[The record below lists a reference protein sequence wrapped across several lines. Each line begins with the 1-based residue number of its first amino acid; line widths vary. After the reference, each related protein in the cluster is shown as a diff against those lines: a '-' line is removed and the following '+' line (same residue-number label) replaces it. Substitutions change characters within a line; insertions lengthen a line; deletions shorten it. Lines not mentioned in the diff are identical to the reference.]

1 MRVTQPFI
9 VSSGIARHQGFA
21 ELAAKG
27 PLTHLMLFTGV
38 PVWLI
43 TGYAETRALLAHPD
57 VVRSPMDGPH
67 RDQITAELV
76 NATEQHMLVVNPP
89 DHTRLRKLVTAAFTR
104 RRIEGLEP
112 RIREI
117 AAGLL
122 DEMAAAGDGV
132 DLVDAY
138 SYPLPITVICELIG
152 IPMRDREEFRR
163 WSSVAVNATVHTPDE
178 YIEAAGALVG
188 FIRGLIEEKREAPAD
203 DLLSALIEASDGGDR
218 LSEDELTSMIFLLL
232 AAGHETTVNMI
243 TNGVHALL
251 RHPDQ
256 LALLKAEPERL
267 PAAVEEILRYD
278 GPLQAAIPYVAQ
290 APIEIAGSR
299 IEAGE
304 VIVFALLPANRDG
317 RKTDRP
323 DELDITRPENAHL
336 AFGHGI
342 HHCLGAPLARL
353 EGRIALGMLFD
364 RFPDLRL
371 AAPEQDPDRAASLLM
386 NGIRELPVLL
396 RPHPAAGAEHPV
408 NRA

>member
-1 MRVTQPFI
+1 MTQPFI

-38 PVWLI
+38 PVWLV

-67 RDQITAELV
+67 RDQITAQLV

-122 DEMAAAGDGV
+122 DQMAAAGDGV

-163 WSSVAVNATVHTPDE
+163 WSSVAVDASVHTPEE
-178 YIEAAGALVG
+178 YVEAAGAIVG
-188 FIRGLIEEKREAPAD
+188 FIRDLIEDKREAPAE
-203 DLLSALIEASDGGDR
+203 DLLSALIDARDGSDR
-218 LSEDELTSMIFLLL
+218 LTEDELTSMVFLLL
-232 AAGHETTVNMI
+232 AAGHETTVNLI

-251 RHPDQ
+251 RRPDQ

-267 PAAVEEILRYD
+267 PAAVEEVLRYD

-371 AAPEQDPDRAASLLM
+371 AAPEQDPARGASLLM
-386 NGIRELPVLL
+386 NSIRQLPVLL
-396 RPHPAAGAEHPV
+396 
-408 NRA
+408 

>member
-1 MRVTQPFI
+1 VTQPFI

-27 PLTHLMLFTGV
+27 PLTHLTLFTGV
-38 PVWLI
+38 PVWLV

-178 YIEAAGALVG
+178 YIEAVGAMVG

-203 DLLSALIEASDGGDR
+203 DLLSALIEARDGSDR
-218 LSEDELTSMIFLLL
+218 LTEDELTSMIFLLL
-232 AAGHETTVNMI
+232 AAGHETTVNLI

-290 APIEIAGSR
+290 APIEIGGSR

-396 RPHPAAGAEHPV
+396 
-408 NRA
+408 

>member
-1 MRVTQPFI
+1 MTQPFI

-27 PLTHLMLFTGV
+27 SLTQLMLFTGV
-38 PVWLI
+38 PVWLV

-67 RDQITAELV
+67 RDQITTELV

-178 YIEAAGALVG
+178 YIEAAGAMVG

-203 DLLSALIEASDGGDR
+203 DLLSALIEARDGSDR
-218 LSEDELTSMIFLLL
+218 LTEDELTSMIFLLL
-232 AAGHETTVNMI
+232 AAGHETTVNLI

-251 RHPDQ
+251 QHPDQ

-290 APIEIAGSR
+290 APIDIGGSR
-299 IEAGE
+299 IDAGE

-396 RPHPAAGAEHPV
+396 
-408 NRA
+408 

>member
-1 MRVTQPFI
+1 VTQPFI
-9 VSSGIARHQGFA
+9 ETSGVVRHQGFA
-21 ELAAKG
+21 ELAAEG
-27 PLTHLMLFTGV
+27 PLRHLMLFTGV
-38 PVWLI
+38 PVWLV
-43 TGYAETRALLAHPD
+43 TGYAETRELLAHPD

-67 RDQITAELV
+67 RDDIEDELISS
-76 NATEQHMLVVNPP
+76 TERHMLGANPP

-104 RRIEGLEP
+104 RRIEALEP

-122 DEMAAAGDGV
+122 DEMAAAGSPV
-132 DLVDAY
+132 DLVNSY

-152 IPMRDREEFRR
+152 VPPVRREDFRR
-163 WSSVAVNATVHTPDE
+163 WSSVFVNAAMHPADE
-178 YIEAAGALVG
+178 YIEATTLMLG
-188 FIRGLIEEKREAPAD
+188 FVHELIEQKRTAPAD
-203 DLLSALIEASDGGDR
+203 DLLSGLIAARDGGDR

-232 AAGHETTVNMI
+232 AAGHETTVSLI

-256 LALLKAEPERL
+256 LALLRAEPDRL
-267 PAAVEEILRYD
+267 PAAVEELLRYD
-278 GPLQAAIPYVAQ
+278 GPLQAAIPYIAQ
-290 APIEIAGSR
+290 APIDIAGSR

-317 RKTDRP
+317 RRIDRA
-323 DELDITRPENAHL
+323 DELDITRTENAHL

-353 EGRIALGMLFD
+353 EGRIALGMLFE

-371 AAPEQDPDRAASLLM
+371 AEPDRDPDRTPGLLM
-386 NGIRELPVLL
+386 NAIRGLPVLL
-396 RPHPAAGAEHPV
+396 
-408 NRA
+408 

>member
-1 MRVTQPFI
+1 MRRRERRLADVTQPFI

-21 ELAAKG
+21 ELAAGG
-27 PLTHLMLFTGV
+27 PLTHLTLFTGV
-38 PVWLI
+38 PVWLV

-57 VVRSPMDGPH
+57 VARSPMDGPH
-67 RDQITAELV
+67 RDQVTDELV

-104 RRIEGLEP
+104 RRVEALEP

-122 DEMAAAGDGV
+122 DDMAAAGDGV
-132 DLVDAY
+132 DLVNAY

-152 IPMRDREEFRR
+152 IPMRQREEFRR
-163 WSSVAVNATVHTPDE
+163 WSTVAVNATVHTPQE
-178 YIEAAGALVG
+178 YIEATGAMVA
-188 FIRGLIEEKREAPAD
+188 FIRELIEEKSQAPSD
-203 DLLSALIEASDGGDR
+203 DLLSALIAARDGGDR
-218 LSEDELTSMIFLLL
+218 LTADELTSMVFLLL
-232 AAGHETTVNMI
+232 SAGHETTVNLI
-243 TNGVHALL
+243 TNGVLALL

-256 LALLKAEPERL
+256 FALLKAEPERL

-278 GPLQAAIPYVAQ
+278 GPLQAAIPYVAT

-317 RKTDRP
+317 RKIDRP

-353 EGRIALGMLFD
+353 EGRIALGMLFE

-371 AAPEQDPDRAASLLM
+371 AAPDQDPARTASLLM

-396 RPHPAAGAEHPV
+396 
-408 NRA
+408 

>member
-1 MRVTQPFI
+1 MTQPFI

-27 PLTHLMLFTGV
+27 PLTHLTLFTGV
-38 PVWLI
+38 PVWLV
-43 TGYAETRALLAHPD
+43 TGYAETRSLLAHPD

-67 RDQITAELV
+67 RDQITAGLV

-178 YIEAAGALVG
+178 YIEAAGAMVG
-188 FIRGLIEEKREAPAD
+188 FIRDLIEEKRGAPAD
-203 DLLSALIEASDGGDR
+203 DLLSALIEARDGSDR
-218 LSEDELTSMIFLLL
+218 LTEDELTSMIFLLL
-232 AAGHETTVNMI
+232 AAGHETTVNLI

-251 RHPDQ
+251 RYPDQ

-364 RFPDLRL
+364 RFPNLRL
-371 AAPEQDPDRAASLLM
+371 AAPQQDPDRAASLLM

-396 RPHPAAGAEHPV
+396 
-408 NRA
+408 

>member
-1 MRVTQPFI
+1 VTQPF
-9 VSSGIARHQGFA
+9 VETSGTARHQGFA
-21 ELAAKG
+21 DLAADG
-27 PLTHLMLFTGV
+27 PMRRLMLFTGV
-38 PVWLI
+38 PVCLV
-43 TGYAETRALLAHPD
+43 TGYAETRELLAHPD

-67 RDQITAELV
+67 RDTVLDDLIYR
-76 NATEQHMLVVNPP
+76 TEQHMLSANPP

-104 RRIEGLEP
+104 RRIEALEP

-122 DEMAAAGDGV
+122 DEMAAAGDRV

-152 IPMRDREEFRR
+152 IPAVRREDFRH
-163 WSSVAVNATVHTPDE
+163 WSSVFVNASMHTAEEYVEATTLMLGFVHE
-178 YIEAAGALVG
+178 
-188 FIRGLIEEKREAPAD
+188 LIAQKQQAPTD
-203 DLLSALIEASDGGDR
+203 DLLSGLIAARDGGDF

-232 AAGHETTVNMI
+232 AAGHETTVSLI

-256 LALLKAEPERL
+256 LELLKAEPDRL
-267 PAAVEEILRYD
+267 PAAVEELLRYD

-290 APIEIAGSR
+290 APIEVAGNR

-304 VIVFALLPANRDG
+304 VLVFALLPANRDP
-317 RKTDRP
+317 RKVERP
-323 DELDITRPENAHL
+323 DDLDITRADTGHL

-353 EGRIALGMLFD
+353 EGRIALGMLFE
-364 RFPDLRL
+364 RFPELRL
-371 AAPEQDPDRAASLLM
+371 ADPGQDSARTPGLLM
-386 NGIRELPVLL
+386 NAIRELSVQL
-396 RPHPAAGAEHPV
+396 
-408 NRA
+408 